1 MKRLSYVSSLLIVIV
16 ALSSC
21 GQKRA
26 VDLGLS
32 VKWATCNVGANSPEE
47 YGNYYAWG
55 DTIEKRIY
63 DIETYNYIVVSN
75 DGARQDLQ
83 QNINS
88 NICGTSNDVAHVKLG
103 EGWRMPTMDEI
114 KELCEKC
121 SWKWTSVR
129 GIEGYRVTGPNG
141 RSIFLPAAG
150 YCNNDNV
157 NYRGWYG
164 GYWSGVSDSSDSY
177 SAHFLFFYRSGH
189 DSSYGYRYAART
201 IRPVTE

>member
-21 GQKRA
+21 GQKRV

-63 DIETYNYIVVSN
+63 DIETYKYIIVSN

-114 KELCEKC
+114 KELCESHIK
-121 SWKWTSVR
+121 R
-129 GIEGYRVTGPNG
+129 
-141 RSIFLPAAG
+141 
-150 YCNNDNV
+150 
-157 NYRGWYG
+157 
-164 GYWSGVSDSSDSY
+164 
-177 SAHFLFFYRSGH
+177 
-189 DSSYGYRYAART
+189 
-201 IRPVTE
+201 